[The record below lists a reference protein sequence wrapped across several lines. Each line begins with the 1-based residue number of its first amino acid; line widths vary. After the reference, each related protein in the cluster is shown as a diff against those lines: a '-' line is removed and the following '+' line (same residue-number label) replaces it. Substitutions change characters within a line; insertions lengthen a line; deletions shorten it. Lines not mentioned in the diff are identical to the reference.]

1 MSPRNVFLSLI
12 LCLLIS
18 CEQQLSTESVEEN
31 VTQAK
36 QFPPEIPPELTS
48 VAEDE
53 SDDLSMLPLPQAMKP
68 KKIQEEQKETQP
80 KLQTTPKLPPFSDEL
95 LSAVQNWKR
104 IPKSVFPLKSV
115 RIQTP
120 VTFKLFSSDGS
131 QLASSLLEEG
141 KEVVVL
147 GEKDGILTI
156 SPAVGSKLRATITM
170 NQTDFKHGVAF
181 LFEMRKKQRE
191 WFEAEKNRRAM
202 LSESQQIQNA
212 TTRVIQSTNSLPSP
226 LFEELPSPGDYGHG
240 KFCICNDCREKRLAE
255 TGSMK

>member
-1 MSPRNVFLSLI
+1 MSSRNVFLSLI

-131 QLASSLLEEG
+131 QLASSLL
-141 KEVVVL
+141 
-147 GEKDGILTI
+147 
-156 SPAVGSKLRATITM
+156 
-170 NQTDFKHGVAF
+170 
-181 LFEMRKKQRE
+181 
-191 WFEAEKNRRAM
+191 
-202 LSESQQIQNA
+202 
-212 TTRVIQSTNSLPSP
+212 
-226 LFEELPSPGDYGHG
+226 
-240 KFCICNDCREKRLAE
+240 
-255 TGSMK
+255 